1 MIKALK
7 DYRFLLSRLV
17 KRDFIQKYKKTALG
31 IIWSVMNPLCELMI
45 LMLVF
50 KNIFGRDTPYY
61 TTYVIIGILTYNY
74 YSNATTQGMESL
86 LHNSGIINKIK
97 LPTWLFPLSKNISAT
112 MNFLITCVVMVLF
125 ILLDHITIT
134 WKILLLVYPYVLM
147 FFFNLGVSLILSSI
161 YVFFKDTSYLFH
173 IFNRL
178 LYYCCAIF
186 WTVEHFPEKGQAL
199 LKFNPI
205 YDFIF
210 YTRTIIIDG
219 QIPGLDIHLIMLA
232 YTVAAVISGMIVF
245 HFNKK
250 KFIFYI

>member
-7 DYRFLLSRLV
+7 DYRFLLSRLI

-61 TTYVIIGILTYNY
+61 TTYVIIGILTFNY
-74 YSNATTQGMESL
+74 YTNATTQGMGSL
-86 LHNSGIINKIK
+86 LSNSGIINKIK
-97 LPTWLFPLSKNISAT
+97 LPTWLFPVSKNISAT
-112 MNFLITCVVMVLF
+112 MDFLITCVVMVLF
-125 ILLDHITIT
+125 ILLDHIAIT
-134 WKILLLVYPYVLM
+134 WKMLLLVYPYVLM
-147 FFFNLGVSLILSSI
+147 FFFNLGVSLILSCL

-186 WTVEHFPEKGQAL
+186 WTVERFPEKGQAL
-199 LKFNPI
+199 LKFNPV

-219 QIPGLDIHLIMLA
+219 NIPGMDIHLIMLA
-232 YTVAAVISGMIVF
+232 YTVVALVIGLVVY
-245 HFNKK
+245 HLNKN